1 MRQDAVQV
9 AHRHGDWMRRD
20 GEPRPRL
27 EIVEAELDV
36 GVVERDVG
44 AALDVGRAAVRVVD
58 RLAVH
63 GDVHHVKLVRALR
76 TKLLGETR
84 DVHALVVVQR
94 QRFVIHDLHAHERLF
109 ALDEAGVHD
118 VVGLDVATSLVL
130 GPGTRQQRIL
140 HDDVHGAARPR
151 RGKADVVAVHGR
163 GAAVEALVLRVTDKP
178 QSRVGPIRDVRQA
191 RDAGSPRSRAE

>member
-1 MRQDAVQV
+1 MRQD
-9 AHRHGDWMRRD
+9 RRPASLTATAT
-20 GEPRPRL
+20 GCAATREPRPRL

-44 AALDVGRAAVRVVD
+44 AALDVGRAAARVVD

-76 TKLLGETR
+76 TKLPGETR

-94 QRFVIHDLHAHERLF
+94 QRFVIHDLHAHERLL

-130 GPGTRQQRIL
+130 GPWHPTTP
-140 HDDVHGAARPR
+140 DPA
-151 RGKADVVAVHGR
+151 
-163 GAAVEALVLRVTDKP
+163 
-178 QSRVGPIRDVRQA
+178 
-191 RDAGSPRSRAE
+191 